1 MDMPGRTC
9 LNTNQYRYGYGGKEK
24 DKDIIIGSLDFGA
37 RIYDARI
44 GRWLSVDPLAKKYP
58 NESPY
63 IYSGNSPVY
72 MIDRYGET
80 KEIVH
85 LQYDAKTGVYTVIKV
100 VHKHGLKQVLTTEW
114 QGSTNVYHY
123 NFYDYQT
130 YKVTV
135 INGEKGADYSKYT
148 NLNDQTF
155 GDSKYHIS
163 GDGPFSTTGWAEIRT
178 GEWNPNYVR
187 IPDESDTQFNE
198 PDRAAPIWLTG
209 EMKIALIP
217 LLNAI
222 GQVGEPSEKKQIEI
236 NAVTTHIGRLE
247 IQANAKKLNVE
258 LRSNKKEKKYEK
270 NSPVIDPGI
279 LPKFG
284 TQNLI
289 ENRIKNLSS
298 NKTNS
303 NANNQKSDET
313 YQSSQTTE
321 RQLGFR

>member
-1 MDMPGRTC
+1 MLQPGRSYTAV
-9 LNTNQYRYGYGGKEK
+9 TSYRYGFNGKEK
-24 DKDIIIGSLDFGA
+24 DNSIGNDNYDFGA
-37 RIYDARI
+37 RIYDGRI

-63 IYSGNSPVY
+63 IFSGNSPIF

-100 VHKHGLKQVLTTEW
+100 VHKHGLKKVLTTEW

-130 YKVTV
+130 YNVTV
-135 INGEKGADYSKYT
+135 VNGKKGADYSKYT

-155 GDSKYHIS
+155 GDSKYHKT
-163 GDGPFSTTGWAEIRT
+163 GDVPTSSTGWAELRT
-178 GEWNPNYVR
+178 GEWNPHEVR
-187 IPDESDTQFNE
+187 IPDESNAQFND

-247 IQANAKKLNVE
+247 VQANAKKLNVE
-258 LRSNKKEKKYEK
+258 LRSNKKETKYER
-270 NSPVIDPGI
+270 NPPAIDPGI
-279 LPKFG
+279 LPKFS

-289 ENRIKNLSS
+289 ENRTKNLSS
-298 NKTNS
+298 NTTNS
-303 NANNQKSDET
+303 NVNSQNSDET
-313 YQSSQTTE
+313 YQNNRTTE